1 MSYDVNFDQ
10 ARLDQLAEQ
19 YLTNSKAGGRVFFLS
34 DSDDNRLDHARWQLD
49 DADHDAL
56 KSSGFK
62 FHLMELLNTL
72 LVNTLL
78 VYRAQQNQ
86 PNASQGVVQI
96 CNDELI
102 IEWLSKDEFE
112 ARREEPVV

>member
-19 YLTNSKAGGRVFFLS
+19 YLTNSKAGGQVFFLS

-72 LVNTLL
+72 LV
-78 VYRAQQNQ
+78 YRAQQNQ

-96 CNDELI
+96 CNNELG

>member
-19 YLTNSKAGGRVFFLS
+19 YLTNRKVEGRVLFLS
-34 DSDDNRLDHARWQLD
+34 DSEDNRLDHARWQLD

-62 FHLMELLNTL
+62 FHLMELLNI
-72 LVNTLL
+72 LL
-78 VYRAQQNQ
+78 VYRAQQSQ

-96 CNDELI
+96 RNNELT

-112 ARREEPVV
+112 VRREEPSA